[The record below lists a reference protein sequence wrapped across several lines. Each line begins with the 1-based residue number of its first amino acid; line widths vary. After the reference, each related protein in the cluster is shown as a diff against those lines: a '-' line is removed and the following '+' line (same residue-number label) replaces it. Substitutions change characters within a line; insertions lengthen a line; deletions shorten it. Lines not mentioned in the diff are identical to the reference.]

1 MKLEKLKEQ
10 YNLVCEEY
18 IKHFCKKQEYEFS
31 GWVMDHVGGVAIFIE
46 QYFFSLDDI
55 VTDINFNC
63 PKGLIFEWQDDNVEA
78 DEPINYWSYAKNG
91 LRVNKKSLEIPF
103 SRDEE

>member
-10 YNLVCEEY
+10 YDLVSQEY

-31 GWVMDHVGGVAIFIE
+31 YWVSDHIGGIACFIE

-55 VTDINFNC
+55 VTDINFNL
-63 PKGLIFEWQDDNVEA
+63 PKGLIFEWQDHNLEVKEGDQ
-78 DEPINYWSYAKNG
+78 INYYSYSKG
-91 LRVNKKSLEIPF
+91 LRMNTKKS
-103 SRDEE
+103 